1 MRTESTCSA
10 LSKVQTSSTSFTLHE
25 SEVIQSRS
33 EKFKKFGRGRP
44 KKTGSLTT
52 VNTPNI
58 FRVGNRIVDL
68 RQHSFVHG
76 FRHYIAEMEPASSKT
91 SKPSEERLQKVS
103 ATATF
108 PVQLNTL
115 VNLQDL
121 TKASLLQ
128 SRS

>member
-25 SEVIQSRS
+25 SEVIQS
-33 EKFKKFGRGRP
+33 EKFGRGRP